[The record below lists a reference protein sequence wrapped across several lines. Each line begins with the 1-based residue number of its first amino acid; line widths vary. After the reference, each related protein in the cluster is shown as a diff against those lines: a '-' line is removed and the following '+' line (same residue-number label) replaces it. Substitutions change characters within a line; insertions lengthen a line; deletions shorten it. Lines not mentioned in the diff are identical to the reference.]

1 MMELRLNDPLLA
13 SELVTFLR
21 RCDCDVQHLGPST
34 LGVGLRHPI
43 DVQTALQQ
51 LRAGRC
57 YLCAEE
63 IEPALAGLGSPL
75 CLDCRQG
82 SNGRAAELEE
92 GPVRDEWARMEVEAY
107 LKVWCALHPEC
118 NVELVA

>member
-1 MMELRLNDPLLA
+1 MVLLRLNDPMLA

-21 RCDCDVQHLGPST
+21 RCQCDVEHLGPT
-34 LGVGLRHPI
+34 TFGVGLRHSI
-43 DVQTALQQ
+43 DVETAMQQ

-57 YLCAEE
+57 YRCSEE
-63 IEPALAGLGSPL
+63 IEPVLNRLGSPL

-82 SNGRAAELEE
+82 LNGHAAEFE
-92 GPVRDEWARMEVEAY
+92 GTVRDEWVRMEVEAY

-118 NVELVA
+118 SVELVA

>member
-1 MMELRLNDPLLA
+1 LR
-13 SELVTFLR
+13 S
-21 RCDCDVQHLGPST
+21 CQCDVEHLGRT
-34 LGVGLRHPI
+34 ILEVGLRHSI
-43 DVQTALQQ
+43 DVQTAMRQ

-63 IEPALAGLGSPL
+63 IDPVLSRLGSPL

-82 SNGRAAELEE
+82 LNDHAAELEE
-92 GPVRDEWARMEVEAY
+92 SSVRDEWTRMEVESY

-118 NVELVA
+118 SVELVA